1 MVSEESFI
9 INLGVFI
16 RQIRERKNL
25 SQQSLADI
33 SDLPKTT
40 IGRIE
45 RAEINTTIRTLVKIA
60 NALEIEPKELLNF
73 QIKQLLCCSFILLF
87 PNKFDC
93 KYRPYLR
100 HFMNISSNV
109 DGLKSIPTIYAEPT
123 ALLGA

>member
-1 MVSEESFI
+1 MVSDESFI

-73 QIKQLLCCSFILLF
+73 QIK
-87 PNKFDC
+87 
-93 KYRPYLR
+93 
-100 HFMNISSNV
+100 
-109 DGLKSIPTIYAEPT
+109 
-123 ALLGA
+123 

>member
-1 MVSEESFI
+1 MVSEEIFI

-60 NALEIEPKELLNF
+60 NALEIEPKELL
-73 QIKQLLCCSFILLF
+73 SFKNL
-87 PNKFDC
+87 
-93 KYRPYLR
+93 
-100 HFMNISSNV
+100 
-109 DGLKSIPTIYAEPT
+109 
-123 ALLGA
+123 

>member
-1 MVSEESFI
+1 MISEDSFI

-73 QIKQLLCCSFILLF
+73 QMK
-87 PNKFDC
+87 
-93 KYRPYLR
+93 
-100 HFMNISSNV
+100 
-109 DGLKSIPTIYAEPT
+109 
-123 ALLGA
+123 